1 MLLSQYHSRQRSISA
16 RVMRLVLAVL
26 FPFLLIPLTAQVWG
40 DIIRSIFPLVD
51 EARRESANL
60 AREYYDSQRDKH
72 VDDDDRFDID
82 LPAYEYDW
90 FYEAMLPAKKSFQLI
105 DTSTGQAIQAGFRAI
120 KEVENGGRKTIRNA
134 VDRDSSAVGWAR
146 VATGR
151 ETCGFCLMLVSRGPV
166 YQSAESAGLN
176 TDDTTA
182 LDILDE
188 GDTEAFDE
196 LMTRFHPNC
205 DCKVVPVFD
214 RLDWQ
219 GRDDYLAARDTW
231 KEVTKGLSGRDA
243 LNAFRRAI
251 EDNHVEPE
259 DFAVVK

>member
-1 MLLSQYHSRQRSISA
+1 MLLTELHKRQRSISA
-16 RVMRLVLAVL
+16 RVMRLVLAVFL
-26 FPFLLIPLTAQVWG
+26 PFLFIPLTSQVWG

-51 EARRESANL
+51 EARRESAVL
-60 AREYYDSQRDKH
+60 AREYYDTQREKH
-72 VDDDDRFDID
+72 TNDDDRFDID

-90 FYEAMLPAKKSFQLI
+90 FYEAMRPSQKAFQSNN
-105 DTSTGQAIQAGFRAI
+105 TSTGEAIQAGFRAI
-120 KEVENGGRKTIRNA
+120 KEVENGGRRAIRNA

-188 GDTEAFDE
+188 GDKAAFDE

-214 RLDWQ
+214 RNDWQ
-219 GRDDYLAARDTW
+219 GRDDYLEARKTW
-231 KEVTKGLSGRDA
+231 NEVTKGLSGRDA

-251 EDNHVEPE
+251 EDHHVDPQE
-259 DFAVVK
+259 FAVVK

>member
-1 MLLSQYHSRQRSISA
+1 MLLTELHRRQRSISA
-16 RVMRLVLAVL
+16 RVMRVVLAIL
-26 FPFLLIPLTAQVWG
+26 LPFLLIPLTSQVWG
-40 DIIRSIFPLVD
+40 DIVRSIFQVVNN
-51 EARRESANL
+51 ARTESAML
-60 AREYYDSQRDKH
+60 AREYYDTQREKH
-72 VDDDDRFDID
+72 VDSDDRFDID
-82 LPAYEYDW
+82 LPPYEYDW
-90 FYEAMLPAKKSFQLI
+90 FYEAMNPVRKAFQSNQ
-105 DTSTGQAIQAGFRAI
+105 TTTGQAIEAGFRAV
-120 KEVENGGRKTIRNA
+120 KEVENGGRRTIRNA
-134 VDRDSSAVGWAR
+134 VDNDGFALGWAR

-188 GDTEAFDE
+188 NDTEAFNE

-214 RLDWQ
+214 RNDWQ
-219 GRDDYLAARDTW
+219 GRDDYLEAQETW
-231 KEVTKGLSGRDA
+231 KRVTKGLSGRDA

-251 EDNHVEPE
+251 EDNHVNPQE
-259 DFAVVK
+259 FAVVK

>member
-1 MLLSQYHSRQRSISA
+1 MLLTELHRRQRSISA
-16 RVMRLVLAVL
+16 RVMRVVLQVL
-26 FPFLLIPLTAQVWG
+26 LPFLLIPLTSQAWAN
-40 DIIRSIFPLVD
+40 IIQSIFPLINQ
-51 EARRESANL
+51 ARTESAIL
-60 AREYYDSQRDKH
+60 AREYYDTQRKNH
-72 VDDDDRFDID
+72 VDDDQFDID

-90 FYEAMLPAKKSFQLI
+90 FYEAMFPSQKSFQSSE
-105 DTSTGQAIQAGFRAI
+105 TSLGEAAQAGFRAV
-120 KEVENGGRKTIRNA
+120 KEVENGGRRTIRNA

-176 TDDTTA
+176 ADATTA

-188 GDTEAFDE
+188 NDAQAFNE

-214 RLDWQ
+214 RMNWQ

-231 KEVTKGLSGRDA
+231 IEATKGFSGRDA

-251 EDNHVEPE
+251 EDNQVDPE
-259 DFAVVK
+259 EFAVVK

>member
-1 MLLSQYHSRQRSISA
+1 MLLTELHKRQRSISA
-16 RVMRLVLAVL
+16 RVMRVVLAVL
-26 FPFLLIPLTAQVWG
+26 LPFLSIPLTSQVWG
-40 DIIRSIFPLVD
+40 DIVRSIFTTVNN
-51 EARRESANL
+51 ARTESAKL
-60 AREYYDSQRDKH
+60 AREYYDTQRKRHTDE
-72 VDDDDRFDID
+72 DDRFDID
-82 LPAYEYDW
+82 LPPYEYDW

-105 DTSTGQAIQAGFRAI
+105 DTSTGQAVQAGFRAI
-120 KEVENGGRKTIRNA
+120 KEVENGGRRTIRNA

-176 TDDTTA
+176 ADDTTA

-188 GDTEAFDE
+188 NDTEAFNE

-214 RLDWQ
+214 RNDWQ
-219 GRDDYLAARDTW
+219 GRDDYLAAQKTW

-251 EDNHVEPE
+251 EDNHVDPQE
-259 DFAVVK
+259 FAVVK

>member
-1 MLLSQYHSRQRSISA
+1 MLLTQLHKRQRSISA
-16 RVMRLVLAVL
+16 RVMRLMLQVLL
-26 FPFLLIPLTAQVWG
+26 PFLFIPLTSQVWS
-40 DIIRSIFPLVD
+40 DIVQSIFPLVNQ
-51 EARRESANL
+51 ARTESALL
-60 AREYYDSQRDKH
+60 AREYYDTQRKNH
-72 VDDDDRFDID
+72 TGDDDRFDID
-82 LPAYEYDW
+82 LPSYEYDW
-90 FYEAMLPAKKSFQLI
+90 FYEAMFPSKKAFQSGN
-105 DTSTGQAIQAGFRAI
+105 TSLGQAVQAGFRAV
-120 KEVENGGRKTIRNA
+120 KEVENGGRRTIRNA
-134 VDRDSSAVGWAR
+134 VEQDGSALGWAR

-188 GDTEAFDE
+188 NDTEAFNE

-214 RLDWQ
+214 RMDWQ

-231 KEVTKGLSGRDA
+231 IETTKGLSGRDA

-251 EDNHVEPE
+251 EDNQVDPE
-259 DFAVVK
+259 EFAVVR

>member
-1 MLLSQYHSRQRSISA
+1 MLLTELHRRQRNISA
-16 RVMRLVLAVL
+16 RVMRVVLAVL
-26 FPFLLIPLTAQVWG
+26 LPFLLIPLTSQVWG
-40 DIIRSIFPLVD
+40 DIVRSIFPLVN
-51 EARRESANL
+51 EARRESAQL
-60 AREYYDSQRDKH
+60 AREYYDTQRERHTDE
-72 VDDDDRFDID
+72 DERFDVD
-82 LPAYEYDW
+82 LAGYEYDW
-90 FYEAMLPAKKSFQLI
+90 FYEAMLPAKKSFQLNE
-105 DTSTGQAIQAGFRAI
+105 TTLGQAIQAGFRAV
-120 KEVENGGRKTIRNA
+120 KEVENGGRRTIRNA

-182 LDILDE
+182 LEILDE
-188 GDTEAFDE
+188 GDTEAFNE

-214 RLDWQ
+214 RNDWQ
-219 GRDDYLAARDTW
+219 GRDDYLEAQKTW

-251 EDNHVEPE
+251 EDNHVDPSE
-259 DFAVVK
+259 FAVVK

>member
-1 MLLSQYHSRQRSISA
+1 MLLTEYHSRQRSISA
-16 RVMRLVLAVL
+16 RIMRIVLAIL
-26 FPFLLIPLTAQVWG
+26 LPFLSIPLTSQVWG
-40 DIIRSIFPLVD
+40 DIVRSIFLTID
-51 EARRESANL
+51 TARTESAIL
-60 AREYYDSQRDKH
+60 AREYYDSQRLKY

-90 FYEAMLPAKKSFQLI
+90 FYEAMLPARKGFMQGE
-105 DTSTGQAIQAGFRAI
+105 TTVGQAIQAGFRAV
-120 KEVENGGRKTIRNA
+120 KEVENGGRRTIRNA
-134 VDRDSSAVGWAR
+134 VDRDDYALGWAR

-188 GDTEAFDE
+188 GDTEAFNE

-214 RLDWQ
+214 RNDWQ
-219 GRDDYLAARDTW
+219 GREDYLEAQETW
-231 KEVTKGLSGRDA
+231 KRVTKGLSGRDA

-251 EDNHVEPE
+251 EDNHVDPQ
-259 DFAVVK
+259 DFAVVQ